1 MLTKCFKPVLF
12 QRFGMLSSTW
22 LHSAGAWNMLMAGRK
37 MASLCF
43 LPVYV
48 ELARK
53 VSAFGFCSIPIA
65 FTPLVLGGAASAKR
79 RFGLLSKMQTEET
92 VFTFFTVCDGETFGF
107 TTAVEA
113 GSCSSAAH
121 AVKWSGNTHKT
132 VYYGSQGAGP
142 KLNTVFDMLPNK
154 FLKRTLQ

>member
-1 MLTKCFKPVLF
+1 MF
-12 QRFGMLSSTW
+12 QACSIPEV
-22 LHSAGAWNMLMAGRK
+22 WNVEQHLAAFRRCGK
-37 MASLCF
+37 HVDGWQASLCF

-92 VFTFFTVCDGETFGF
+92 VFTFFTVCDGEIFGF

-121 AVKWSGNTHKT
+121 AVK
-132 VYYGSQGAGP
+132 
-142 KLNTVFDMLPNK
+142 
-154 FLKRTLQ
+154 

>member
-1 MLTKCFKPVLF
+1 
-12 QRFGMLSSTW
+12 MLSSTW
-22 LHSAGAWNMLMAGRK
+22 LHSAGAGNMLMAGRK

-65 FTPLVLGGAASAKR
+65 FTPPVLGGVASAKR
-79 RFGLLSKMQTEET
+79 RFGLLSKIQTEET

-107 TTAVEA
+107 TTAMEA

-121 AVKWSGNTHKT
+121 AVK
-132 VYYGSQGAGP
+132 
-142 KLNTVFDMLPNK
+142 
-154 FLKRTLQ
+154 

>member
-1 MLTKCFKPVLF
+1 
-12 QRFGMLSSTW
+12 MLSSTW
-22 LHSAGAWNMLMAGRK
+22 LHSAGAGNMLMAGRRVCAFCPF
-37 MASLCF
+37 MLSL
-43 LPVYV
+43 LV
-48 ELARK
+48 K

-65 FTPLVLGGAASAKR
+65 FTPLVLGDAASAKR

-121 AVKWSGNTHKT
+121 AVK
-132 VYYGSQGAGP
+132 
-142 KLNTVFDMLPNK
+142 
-154 FLKRTLQ
+154 